1 MRFCIETHGCTANI
15 GNSMELR
22 GALLAHGHQE
32 SGPDDSDVL
41 ILNTCAVTSRTERN
55 MLRRIG
61 ELRGRRLIVAGCL
74 PAAIPEML
82 EGVESAGV
90 LNREGIARVLD
101 ALGRS
106 DRPEPER
113 PASCLPGSLCGV
125 VNISEG
131 CPGECSYCIVKRARG
146 PLRSRAP
153 SEIEKDVMRLISIG
167 AVEIQLASQ
176 DAGAYGRDIGVSLPE
191 LLDLLS
197 DIDGAFMI
205 RVGMMNPASVL
216 RILDDLLESY
226 RSDKIYGFLHLPLQ
240 SGSDRVLE
248 RMRRGYTSGD
258 FVHVVNAFRSRF
270 PEISLTTDVI
280 TGFPGE
286 SDRDF
291 RMTEDVIRT
300 TQPDKVNVTR
310 YSRRPHTPAF
320 MMHDMP
326 DRIKKERSRRVTE
339 LWKEIALIRNS
350 RYTGRELEVL
360 VTEHG
365 RAGTTKARTRNYTGV
380 VVHGASSPGRW
391 VRARA
396 TDATPFYITAIC
408 TESPRTLRPD

>member
-22 GALLAHGHQE
+22 RMLIAHGHQE
-32 SGPDDSDVL
+32 SDLDDSDVV
-41 ILNTCAVTSRTERN
+41 ILNTCAVTSRTERD

-61 ELRGRRLIVAGCL
+61 ELRSRRLIVAGCL
-74 PAAIPEML
+74 PAAIPEL
-82 EGVESAGV
+82 IVGFEALGV
-90 LNREGIARVLD
+90 LNRDGMEKVLD

-106 DRPEPER
+106 ENPEPDRPIP
-113 PASCLPGSLCGV
+113 CLPGSLCGV
-125 VNISEG
+125 VSISEG
-131 CPGECSYCIVKRARG
+131 CLGACTYCIVKKARG
-146 PLRSRAP
+146 PLRSREP
-153 SEIEKDVMRLISIG
+153 REIESDVRHLINSG

-176 DAGAYGRDIGVSLPE
+176 DAGAYGCDIGTSLPE

-197 DIDGAFMI
+197 DMGGAFMI
-205 RVGMMNPASVL
+205 RVGMMNPSSVL
-216 RILDDLLESY
+216 RILDDLLDSY
-226 RSDKIYGFLHLPLQ
+226 RSEKIYRFLHLPLQ

-248 RMRRGYTSGD
+248 RMGRGYTSAD
-258 FVHVVNAFRSRF
+258 FVHIVNEFRSRF
-270 PEISLTTDVI
+270 PDISLTTDVI

-286 SDRDF
+286 TDQDF
-291 RMTEDVIRT
+291 RMTENVIRT

-326 DRIKKERSRRVTE
+326 DRIKKERSRRMTE
-339 LWKEIALIRNS
+339 LWKEIALLRNS
-350 RYTGRELEVL
+350 RYTGHELDVL

-365 RAGTTKARTRNYTGV
+365 RAGSMKGRTRNYTGV
-380 VVHGASSPGRW
+380 VVHGASYIGKW

-396 TDATPFYITAIC
+396 TDATPFYIKARC
-408 TESPRTLRPD
+408 TGSLWTL